1 MKILANTFRILTA
14 IVFLFS
20 GFVKGVDP
28 LGFAYKI
35 EDYFVAYHVDW
46 AMPLA
51 LAISVIMCT
60 LEFTIGA
67 MLLLNFRMKFTSWV
81 LLLMMIY
88 FTGLTLIDAIN
99 NPVPDCGC
107 FGDAI
112 KLTNWQTFY
121 KNVVL
126 IVFAIVI
133 FTYRKKFRN
142 RVAPTSQ
149 WLITG
154 CISLCFVLFSTY
166 CYRHLPVIDFT
177 EWKKGHK
184 LYAENPVPVKYYL
197 TYRNKTTGESK
208 EYLSP
213 NYPFNDSAWMQ
224 QWEFVSQRVEDPNT
238 YYGKS
243 LIITD
248 SLGNIYTDPIIR
260 NPEYQLI
267 VNAYDLR
274 SSDTAAFRKIDKFC
288 QAAAADGIA
297 SAALVAAEPEE
308 IARFVAANK
317 LSLEFYQSDDI
328 ILKTMVRSNPGLML
342 LKGGVVIDKWHW
354 RDIPAYD
361 SFKKE
366 FLTKKEPS

>member
-60 LEFTIGA
+60 LEFTVGA

-126 IVFAIVI
+126 IIFAIVI
-133 FTYRKKFRN
+133 FAYRKKFRN
-142 RVAPTSQ
+142 RK
-149 WLITG
+149 
-154 CISLCFVLFSTY
+154 
-166 CYRHLPVIDFT
+166 R
-177 EWKKGHK
+177 K
-184 LYAENPVPVKYYL
+184 
-197 TYRNKTTGESK
+197 
-208 EYLSP
+208 SP
-213 NYPFNDSAWMQ
+213 SA
-224 QWEFVSQRVEDPNT
+224 
-238 YYGKS
+238 
-243 LIITD
+243 
-248 SLGNIYTDPIIR
+248 
-260 NPEYQLI
+260 
-267 VNAYDLR
+267 
-274 SSDTAAFRKIDKFC
+274 SS
-288 QAAAADGIA
+288 
-297 SAALVAAEPEE
+297 S
-308 IARFVAANK
+308 
-317 LSLEFYQSDDI
+317 
-328 ILKTMVRSNPGLML
+328 
-342 LKGGVVIDKWHW
+342 
-354 RDIPAYD
+354 
-361 SFKKE
+361 
-366 FLTKKEPS
+366 